1 MAVDAP
7 AGLDGGDAEGGGEM
21 ALAGAG
27 RAEQVDDLGAVDE
40 VELGE
45 RQDAVAVE
53 GGLEREVEAL
63 EGLGRGEPGGLQ
75 GDADAAV
82 LAHVELLG
90 EQRVDG
96 LEGAD
101 LAALEALDD
110 VVEGLQGARH
120 AEADEAGLDAV
131 EEPAHGGAPAS
142 ARRWPTAA

>member
-1 MAVDAP
+1 M
-7 AGLDGGDAEGGGEM
+7 
-21 ALAGAG
+21 
-27 RAEQVDDLGAVDE
+27 DDLGAVDE

-45 RQDAVAVE
+45 REDAVAVE
-53 GGLEREVEAL
+53 GRLEGEVEAL
-63 EGLGRGEPGGLQ
+63 EGFGRGQPGGLE

-82 LAHVELLG
+82 LAHLKLLG

-96 LEGAD
+96 LEGGD

-120 AEADEAGLDAV
+120 VEADKAGLDAV